1 MKLPRLFS
9 KRLPLVALTVAKDVT
24 NDVAKEAFNVC
35 GPDGPA
41 PATKEAARAFD
52 EANYVTV
59 NRFIPTAGADIML
72 MREGRATSRAK
83 EFAESLRYPAGARIF
98 ANWA

>member
-9 KRLPLVALTVAKDVT
+9 KRLPLVALTVAKAAT
-24 NDVAKEAFNVC
+24 NAVAKEAFNIY

-41 PATKEAARAFD
+41 PAIKEAARAFG
-52 EANYVTV
+52 EANNVTV
-59 NRFIPTAGADIML
+59 SRFRSTGGRDVILTRERRTTPLAREFTEFLRSPADV
-72 MREGRATSRAK
+72 
-83 EFAESLRYPAGARIF
+83 RIF